1 MNNERIYGQ
10 TCQDEALTQ
19 RFRDFHV
26 KLVNE
31 IIEFMSNNNIHA
43 NEFHLHA
50 DGLGPSIDARQW
62 TPYTDSGF
70 EVYSDDDTEPY
81 LFSM

>member
-1 MNNERIYGQ
+1 MNNEHIYGQ

-19 RFRDFHV
+19 RFRDLHV

-31 IIEFMSNNNIHA
+31 IIQFMNENKIPA

-50 DGLGPSIDARQW
+50 DGLRPSIDANKW

-70 EVYSDDDTEPY
+70 EVYSNDDPEPF